1 MLHFLCD
8 FNENQHFRNFDF
20 ASFFNFDF
28 TSSVMGLDVCSDFDV
43 KSNILPHFASLEAKS
58 EAKWGKMRQNEAK
71 RWNVETLERWNVG
84 TLTKTHQ
91 NVETL
96 GSKRR
101 NVEAKRWN
109 VEAKRPKT
117 LERWNVGT
125 LKRWNVDAKRWNV
138 GPKRW
143 NVGTSGFRREIKLPN

>member
-1 MLHFLCD
+1 MVHATFFMRLSWKSAFSQFWFRVIFQFWFHVERYGARRMLG
-8 FNENQHFRNFDF
+8 FRREIKYF
-20 ASFFNFDF
+20 ASFCLVW
-28 TSSVMGLDVCSDFDV
+28 S
-43 KSNILPHFASLEAKS
+43 K
-58 EAKWGKMRQNEAK
+58 KWGKMRQNEAK